1 MTFSER
7 LHDLMK
13 QHDYKQTTLAEK
25 LCVSQQT
32 VSRWVTGRFQPDI
45 EQLIALAKV
54 FNVSVDYLVGMSDIP
69 VQYIDT
75 KKDPS
80 PEERERAIA
89 IASAARADLSANY
102 QMPTD
107 LPGLI
112 SIVQQI
118 VNLELDKR
126 SIPNDDPT

>member
-89 IASAARADLSANY
+89 IASAVRSDPSVNAP
-102 QMPTD
+102 MPTD

-126 SIPNDDPT
+126 NIPIDGQS